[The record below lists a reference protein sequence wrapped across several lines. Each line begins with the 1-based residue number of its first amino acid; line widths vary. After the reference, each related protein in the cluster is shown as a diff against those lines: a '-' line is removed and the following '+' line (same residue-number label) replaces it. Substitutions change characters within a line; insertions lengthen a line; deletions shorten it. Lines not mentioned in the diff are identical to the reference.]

1 MTHNKKVGLRILKDM
16 TDMNVSLFLK
26 RGSCSSEIGDV
37 IVSFAGGSGPWRLV
51 KPGRILPVLCG
62 LRRGAGKCVEIS
74 IPLLQK
80 WRRYVTVTIV
90 HVI

>member
-1 MTHNKKVGLRILKDM
+1 MTHNKKVELRFLKDM
-16 TDMNVSLFLK
+16 TDINVSLFLK

-51 KPGRILPVLCG
+51 KPGGVLPVLCG

-80 WRRYVTVTIV
+80 WRRYVTVTMYM
-90 HVI
+90 